1 MNEGLDGVVA
11 AETVLSHSDAARA
24 RLWVRGR
31 TLESAVH
38 DLGYEGT
45 VALLWDGFAHDGLG
59 GADIAALLGAARER
73 AFAAVEDWLPLA
85 AKRPPAEAVR
95 ICLAALPDDAAP
107 DDIAGAL
114 CVGVAAILRQQ
125 RGLAPVP
132 PDPAATTAGDLL
144 AMTHGAAPDPRAAK
158 ALDTYFTVAAENGL
172 GTSSFTARVVAS
184 TRASLANAVLGAYA
198 AFTGPLHGGAPG
210 PVLDMLDDAAA
221 SGDLEAWLDE
231 QLAAG
236 TRLVGF
242 GNRAFP
248 HGDPRADLLA
258 QARREMAAD
267 SPRARFA
274 AVFEP
279 RALAAL
285 ERHRPGRALRPNLEL
300 NAALLLDACGFARDA
315 FTPVFAVARAPG
327 WIAHAIEQQTT
338 GRMIRPTSRYVGP
351 PLGD

>member
-1 MNEGLDGVVA
+1 
-11 AETVLSHSDAARA
+11 
-24 RLWVRGR
+24 
-31 TLESAVH
+31 
-38 DLGYEGT
+38 
-45 VALLWDGFAHDGLG
+45 
-59 GADIAALLGAARER
+59 
-73 AFAAVEDWLPLA
+73 
-85 AKRPPAEAVR
+85 
-95 ICLAALPDDAAP
+95 
-107 DDIAGAL
+107 
-114 CVGVAAILRQQ
+114 
-125 RGLAPVP
+125 
-132 PDPAATTAGDLL
+132 
-144 AMTHGAAPDPRAAK
+144 
-158 ALDTYFTVAAENGL
+158 
-172 GTSSFTARVVAS
+172 
-184 TRASLANAVLGAYA
+184 
-198 AFTGPLHGGAPG
+198 
-210 PVLDMLDDAAA
+210 
-221 SGDLEAWLDE
+221 
-231 QLAAG
+231 
-236 TRLVGF
+236 
-242 GNRAFP
+242 NRAFP